1 MGEIVLVRID
11 DRLIHGQVMTAW
23 VKETGANQII
33 IVDDEVSKD
42 LFMSEVMKASAP
54 VGVTI
59 NVESVESSLPII
71 NDIQNNN
78 NKVIILSKGPKTIL
92 SLLKNGIKIKKV
104 IIGGMGIN
112 SERTTLY
119 KNIAAT
125 DEERNAIKEIM
136 NMGTEVTIHI
146 IPSQKEVNVEKFV

>member
-92 SLLKNGIKIKKV
+92 SLLKNGIKFKKV